1 MRVTDSDNAI
11 TNGLEMRQGPS
22 GATQLMSCN
31 NDDALR
37 IFDAGSGF
45 KCTGCALC
53 QPPISPICKPSLA
66 AQVAHLSTLSM
77 LPEQVLGGLA
87 CSGACRVRPRH
98 LGSRA

>member
-53 QPPISPICKPSLA
+53 QPPLSPICKPSLA
-66 AQVAHLSTLSM
+66 APVAHRVHDSSQHCS
-77 LPEQVLGGLA
+77 PSNCSVAWPVLA
-87 CSGACRVRPRH
+87 PAE
-98 LGSRA
+98 